1 MKHVLGK
8 ERMQNI
14 TMKNAKEKENQFL
27 DEDFQ
32 RRERELLDELE
43 DLKFKYNQLLDMVH
57 SDENT

>member
-1 MKHVLGK
+1 
-8 ERMQNI
+8 MQNI